1 MNFRHWNLLFGSLVF
16 GAMLGLAACA
26 KSGGDNGGAGGGQ
39 IAQTPC
45 NAPQG
50 GSCNPGYYNQMQGL
64 QIPAPQAYTAG
75 YNGGYCGCAGGY
87 RPIFNPQWGFAC
99 APANYLNYESYV
111 GYNYQSVYQSQNM
124 SGLNAQQIYYS
135 PLQYG
140 GQQGSCFS
148 DFALSCD
155 VRIANSCSNG
165 GQCRAIG
172 GGSTIGVCTN
182 GYGVDTYNTGYTTS
196 NYPYNNNGYYG
207 SGGGYY
213 NGGYYNGGNYNS
225 GNCRYR
231 TNSWGLS
238 YYYCAPGVGGYT
250 SGGVAR

>member
-1 MNFRHWNLLFGSLVF
+1 MLCGSLLL
-16 GAMLGLAACA
+16 GALLALGACA
-26 KSGGDNGGAGGGQ
+26 KSGGDNGGGGGQ

-50 GSCNPGYYNQMQGL
+50 GSCNPGVYSQNPGL

-75 YNGGYCGCAGGY
+75 YSGGYCGCSSGY
-87 RPIFNPQWGFAC
+87 RPIYNPQWGFAC
-99 APANYLNYESYV
+99 APANTFTYENYV
-111 GYNYQSVYQSQNM
+111 GYSYQSIYQSQNN

-140 GQQGSCFS
+140 GQGSCFS

-155 VRIANSCSNG
+155 VRIANSCTNG

-172 GGSTIGVCTN
+172 GGSSIGVCTS
-182 GYGVDTYNTGYTTS
+182 GVGVDSYNTGTTNI
-196 NYPYNNNGYYG
+196 NYPGYYG
-207 SGGGYY
+207 NDGYYGNGGYYGGGYY
-213 NGGYYNGGNYNS
+213 GYGGNYNS

-238 YYYCAPGVGGYT
+238 YYYCAPGVGGTT
-250 SGGVAR
+250 SDGVAR

>member
-1 MNFRHWNLLFGSLVF
+1 MNRSKWNILCGSILL
-16 GAMLGLAACA
+16 GAALTLGACA
-26 KSGGDNGGAGGGQ
+26 KSGGDNGGGGSGQ

-45 NAPQG
+45 NSPQG
-50 GSCNPGYYNQMQGL
+50 GSCNPGVYSQYPGL
-64 QIPAPQAYTAG
+64 QIPAPQAYTTG
-75 YNGGYCGCAGGY
+75 YSGGYCGCSAGY

-99 APANYLNYESYV
+99 APANYFTYDSYM
-111 GYNYQSVYQSQNM
+111 GYSYQSLYQGQNM
-124 SGLNAQQIYYS
+124 SGLNAQQVYYS

-140 GQQGSCFS
+140 GQGSCFS

-155 VRIANSCSNG
+155 VRTPGTCTNG

-182 GYGVDTYNTGYTTS
+182 GYGVDTYNTGYTGTT
-196 NYPYNNNGYYG
+196 NPYYSGNPYY
-207 SGGGYY
+207 GGYY
-213 NGGYYNGGNYNS
+213 SNGGNYNS
-225 GNCRYR
+225 NGCSYR

-238 YYYCAPGVGGYT
+238 YYYCSPGFGGYN